1 MILPTT
7 PQELKELGWERP
19 DIILVSGDTY
29 IDSPFIGTAMIGT
42 LLAQN
47 GFRVGILAQ
56 PDPEG
61 GQDISRLGEPLLF
74 WGITAGS
81 VDSMV
86 SNYTSLGKKRHSDDF
101 TPGGINN
108 RRPDRAT
115 IVYANLIRRYFKD
128 TKPIVLGGI
137 EASLRRI
144 AHYDFWDN
152 TIRRSL
158 LFDAKADVL
167 LYGMAEKAILEFARR
182 LRKGE
187 DYREIRGLCYIAG
200 GPKEGYVQLPSYEE
214 VKKDQEKFTEMYH
227 CFFRNTI
234 PSLARGLTQQQ
245 DSRFLVHNPPSAS
258 LSEKELDSLYEMPF
272 TRDVHPFYRS
282 QGRVK
287 ALETIRHSVTTHRGC
302 FGECN
307 FCSISIH
314 QGRSVRSR
322 SEDSI
327 LKEVQTIAALPGFK
341 GYITDVGGPT
351 ANMYGMHC
359 SHAGRDGGCLEKRC
373 LFPVPC
379 KNLQADHER
388 QIRLLQRLR
397 QIPGIKRIFI
407 ASGVRHDLVMEDKA
421 FGMKYLE
428 ELLSH
433 HTSGQLKIAPEHTEE
448 KILRLMGKPVQPH
461 LMPFKSVF
469 DKLNRKLG
477 KKQFLTYYFI
487 AAHPGCDQQDMQKL
501 HLFVSSRLKT
511 HPEQVQIFTPTP
523 STYSTLMFYTGR
535 DPFTGEILFV
545 EKDPKRK
552 ESQKNQAIAK
562 GKKP

>member
-56 PDPEG
+56 PDPDS
-61 GQDISRLGEPLLF
+61 GQDITRLGEPLLF

-86 SNYTSLGKKRHSDDF
+86 SNYTSLGKKRRSDDF

-115 IVYANLIRRYFKD
+115 IVYANLIRRYYKD

-144 AHYDFWDN
+144 AHFDFWDN

-167 LYGMAEKAILEFARR
+167 IYGMAEKATLEFARQ

-187 DYREIRGLCYIAG
+187 DYRKIRGLCYIAG
-200 GPKEGYVQLPSYEE
+200 SPKEGYVQLPSYEA
-214 VKKDQEKFTEMYH
+214 VKKDPEKFTEMYQ
-227 CFFRNTI
+227 CFFRSTI
-234 PSLARGLTQQQ
+234 PSLATGLTQQQ
-245 DSRFLVHNPPSAS
+245 ETRFLIHNPPAAS

-287 ALETIRHSVTTHRGC
+287 APETIRHSVTTHRGC

-327 LKEVQTIAALPGFK
+327 LKEVQTITALPNFK

-359 SHAGRDGGCLEKRC
+359 SHGKRDGSCLEKRC

-379 KNLQADHER
+379 KNLQANHER

-397 QIPGIKRIFI
+397 QIPGIRKIFV

-421 FGMKYLE
+421 FGMQYLE
-428 ELLSH
+428 ELLCH

-448 KILRLMGKPVQPH
+448 KILRFMGKPVQPH
-461 LMPFKSVF
+461 LTTFKSVF

-477 KKQFLTYYFI
+477 KNQFLTYYFI
-487 AAHPGCDQQDMQKL
+487 AAHPGCNQQDMQRL
-501 HLFVSSRLKT
+501 HQFVSSRLKT

-535 DPFTGEILFV
+535 DPFTREILFV

-552 ESQKNQAIAK
+552 ESQKNMVIAK